1 MMETLDSLFH
11 FALSATRMAIPLI
24 FAAMGGYFAERSGVT
39 DISLEGKMLIAACIA
54 AVVTFATG
62 SPWLGLLAA
71 ALGATMIAG
80 VYGFFAITLQANQIV
95 AGAALNMLAL
105 GSVPFAL
112 NLLYGTPGSSPA
124 LDAKS
129 SLGLWTYAICAAAV
143 VATALIAKRTTLG
156 TWLSFAGENPMALA
170 TAGISVARTRWT
182 GVLMGGFVTGLG
194 GATLSI
200 FLSSSFSRNMT
211 AGRGFM
217 ALAALIIGNWRPLPA
232 AFACL
237 LFGVV
242 DAAQIRFLG
251 TNLEQ
256 LKSSYG
262 ITIAPQ
268 LVQIFPYLMT
278 IAFAAGIFGR
288 SRPPAAIGQPHRT
301 EEERAA

>member
-1 MMETLDSLFH
+1 MIELLDPFFH

-39 DISLEGKMLIAACIA
+39 DIGLEGKMLIAACTA
-54 AVVTFATG
+54 ACVTFATG
-62 SPWLGLLAA
+62 SAWLGFLAA
-71 ALGATMIAG
+71 GLFSMLVAAI
-80 VYGFFAITLQANQIV
+80 YGFFAITMRANQIV

-105 GSVPFAL
+105 GAVPFGL

-124 LDAKS
+124 MDAAH
-129 SLGLWTYAICAAAV
+129 SLGHATYFVCTACV
-143 VATALIAKRTTLG
+143 VLTALLASRTTLG

-170 TAGISVARTRWT
+170 TAGISVTRTRWI
-182 GVLMGGFVTGLG
+182 GVLLGGFVTGLG

-232 AFACL
+232 ALACL
-237 LFGVV
+237 LFGLV
-242 DAAQIRFLG
+242 DAAQIHFQG
-251 TNLEQ
+251 TSLEY
-256 LKSSYG
+256 LKTSYG
-262 ITIAPQ
+262 IAIAPQ

-278 IAFAAGIFGR
+278 VAFAAGIFGR
-288 SRPPAAIGQPHRT
+288 SRPPAALGHPHRA
-301 EEERAA
+301 EEERSA